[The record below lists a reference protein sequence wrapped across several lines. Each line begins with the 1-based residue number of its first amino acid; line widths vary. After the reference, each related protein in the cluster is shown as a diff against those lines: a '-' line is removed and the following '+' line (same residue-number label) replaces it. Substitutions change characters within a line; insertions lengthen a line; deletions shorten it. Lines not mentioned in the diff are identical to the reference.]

1 MGGPRHPASPGRAS
15 FELERLE
22 LERGRLVVSGW
33 WFGVRGLRFL
43 RPALVVKGRKVL
55 ATLEHKPWATSSDG
69 AWTAAFPWKEG
80 AELDV
85 GEVTLVVAPS
95 VAVPLDREAVDDEV
109 ASPEPEP
116 VDLPDPRQPLHDEL
130 HALERQLAELRET
143 LAAAAEYEARER
155 QLERA
160 AAGEREA
167 QLERA
172 VAGER
177 AAQFERGVGGERE
190 APSGRGAQLERA
202 AAGEREAQVER
213 RGGGEREAAGGRGA
227 QVERAVAGEREAVG
241 EREAQFERE
250 AAGERAV
257 VGEREAQLELGAA
270 GEREALEEA
279 TAGGRRGPGA
289 AQIAG
294 DELVRAHAMAV
305 LDRDRAH
312 AQREEAVVDREAAV
326 RARTRME
333 AERDEALAQREAAQ
347 AQREEAIAQRDDARR
362 ERDEFLLAHRALQG
376 QRTSGWARAERM
388 QPPAV
393 TDAPPPAADE
403 PTRPLPAPEPP
414 RTIRGDRA
422 QEPLGVRSVP
432 GTDLRTQRERDRDEG
447 FTEFGMR
454 TIRILAVVAAL
465 TFIWLLVMILRA
477 FFGI

>member
-1 MGGPRHPASPGRAS
+1 MSGVAPRGGVSRDVVSRGVVSRAAGTGRDVAMGGPRHPASPGRAS

-109 ASPEPEP
+109 ASPGTEP

-130 HALERQLAELRET
+130 HALERQLAELREA
-143 LAAAAEYEARER
+143 LAAAAEHEARER

-177 AAQFERGVGGERE
+177 
-190 APSGRGAQLERA
+190 
-202 AAGEREAQVER
+202 EAQVER
-213 RGGGEREAAGGRGA
+213 APAGERAA
-227 QVERAVAGEREAVG
+227 QLERAVAGEREAVG
-241 EREAQFERE
+241 ERAAQFERGV
-250 AAGERAV
+250 AGERAA

-414 RTIRGDRA
+414 RTIRGDRV
-422 QEPLGVRSVP
+422 QEPLGVRRAL
-432 GTDLRTQRERDRDEG
+432 GTDLRTQRERDRDAG
-447 FTEFGMR
+447 FTEFGMWA
-454 TIRILAVVAAL
+454 IRVLAGVAAV